1 MASTRRTCPECGI
14 GFFPYPGP
22 TSPLCRSCRQ
32 AAKRQRDKEGAKR
45 RRAEIRA
52 AAPPREFVCE
62 ACGLLDSEA
71 QGINSRRFCRRSE
84 CRTARNTARMQR
96 YFEGYAERTGKPY
109 VIKRNPETR
118 QRNSAERRAR
128 TRGARVGAPFTRQY
142 IGERDSWQCA
152 LCGQPI
158 DPTLKWPDPM
168 SQSLE
173 HIVPLALGGEHS
185 KDNCTIAHLSCN
197 SRGGTRHAQARAR
210 MLHNLQ

>member
-1 MASTRRTCPECGI
+1 MAFNRRWCLDCGTSFFPVRGNQDRCAACRVADQKRRAAIRDKVRRTRARESEVPFELTCAACKRP
-14 GFFPYPGP
+14 F
-22 TSPLCRSCRQ
+22 TSDRKVVYCYRP
-32 AAKRQRDKEGAKR
+32 
-45 RRAEIRA
+45 
-52 AAPPREFVCE
+52 
-62 ACGLLDSEA
+62 
-71 QGINSRRFCRRSE
+71 E

-96 YFEGYAERTGKPY
+96 YFEGYAERTGRPY

-185 KDNCTIAHLSCN
+185 SDNCTVAHLSCN